1 MTPTLHR
8 RHLLTGAVATLA
20 ASQLPAWAQA
30 YPSRTVKLVVGSV
43 AGGPTDF
50 TARVA
55 ADQLGQ
61 LTGGSFVVENKPG
74 ASGMPAAEA
83 VARASAD
90 GHTLLVSGATAITV
104 VSHMGAK
111 MTYDPMKQLV
121 PVTMLSA
128 GAYVLAVHPSVPVRN
143 LRELIALA
151 KTKPGGLSYASGSI
165 GSGSH
170 LCAELFCRQAGIKM
184 TQIPYKGDAQGFTDL
199 MAGQLQMQFVAP
211 NVAHAAAKDGRV
223 RVIAVTSAERL
234 PIFPDAP
241 TMAEDVKDF
250 EYLGWVGL
258 FATAG
263 TPPAVIDQ
271 LAGEWKKARAGQQ
284 VKEKLGGLG
293 MMAPDRLTDRAAAT
307 RFIQQDNQRMGEL
320 IRALGLTMSS

>member
-1 MTPTLHR
+1 MHPLMQR
-8 RHLLTGAVATLA
+8 RQWLAGAAALA
-20 ASQLPAWAQA
+20 ASPMAALAQA
-30 YPSRTVKLVVGSV
+30 YPSRTVKIVVGS
-43 AGGPTDF
+43 APGGPTDF

-55 ADQLGQ
+55 ADQLSQ

-74 ASGMPAAEA
+74 ASGMPAAEQ
-83 VARASAD
+83 VARAAPD
-90 GHTLLVSGATAITV
+90 GYSLLVSGATAITV

-111 MTYDPMKQLV
+111 MNYDPMRQLV
-121 PVTMLSA
+121 PVTLLGA
-128 GAYVLAVHPSVPVRN
+128 GAYVLAVHPSVPARN

-151 KTKPGGLSYASGSI
+151 KAKPDGMAFASGSI

-170 LCAELFCRQAGIKM
+170 LCTELFCRQAGIKI
-184 TQIPYKGDAQGFTDL
+184 TQIPYKGDAPGFTDL
-199 MAGQLQMQFVAP
+199 MAGQVQMHFVAP
-211 NVAHAAAKDGRV
+211 NVALAAAKEGRV

-234 PIFPDAP
+234 ALFPDVPA
-241 TMAEDVKDF
+241 MAEDLKDF

-258 FATAG
+258 FATSG
-263 TPPAVIDQ
+263 TPQAVIDA
-271 LAGEWKKARAGQQ
+271 LAGGWKKARAGAS

-320 IRALGLTMSS
+320 IRALGLTMNG

>member
-1 MTPTLHR
+1 MPITLQR
-8 RHLLTGAVATLA
+8 RQMLTGVLATLA
-20 ASQLPAWAQA
+20 ASQMPAWAQA

-50 TARVA
+50 IARAA
-55 ADQLGQ
+55 ADQFSQ

-83 VARASAD
+83 VARATAD

-111 MTYDPMKQLV
+111 MNFDPMKQLV
-121 PVTMLSA
+121 PVTMLGA
-128 GAYVLAVHPSVPVRN
+128 GAYVLAVHPSVPARN

-151 KTKPGGLSYASGSI
+151 KTKSGGLTYASGSM

-170 LCAELFCRQAGIKM
+170 LCAELFSRQAGIKM
-184 TQIPYKGDAQGFTDL
+184 TQIPYKGDAQGFIDL
-199 MAGQLQMQFVAP
+199 MAGQVQLHFVAP
-211 NVAHAAAKDGRV
+211 NVALAAAKDGKV

-234 PIFPDAP
+234 PIFPEAP
-241 TMAEDVKDF
+241 PIADDIKDF

-263 TPPAVIDQ
+263 TPATVIDQ
-271 LAGEWKKARAGQQ
+271 LTAEWRKARAGAQ
-284 VKEKLGGLG
+284 VKDKLGSLG

-320 IRALGLTMSS
+320 IRALGLTMNG